1 MLRFLTSAALVGTG
15 LAWPLSL
22 SAQFAVREQA
32 GDVASTPRQVIAVNP
47 FLPLFGYFQG
57 EYERRVRENVSVAL
71 AGSYVRFDD
80 YYTNVDAKLR
90 LYPQDRALEG
100 LGLAAGLGVG
110 AVRRRGNYQVCDA
123 LGINCVEAGDGTTES
138 APTFSVEAQYQWL
151 LGRSRA
157 TAVTVGGGAKRYFLS
172 EEKAQGIERVL
183 PTMRL
188 TIGYAFR

>member
-1 MLRFLTSAALVGTG
+1 MNRLLVAPALAG
-15 LAWPLSL
+15 LACFWPLAAQ
-22 SAQFAVREQA
+22 AQFSVRDQP
-32 GDVASTPRQVIAVNP
+32 GDAASMPRQVIAVNP

-80 YYTNVDAKLR
+80 YFTNVDAKLR
-90 LYPQDRALEG
+90 LYPQDTALEG

-110 AVRRRGNYQVCDA
+110 AVRRRGSYTVCDP
-123 LGINCVEAGDGTTES
+123 LGENCREAGDGTTES
-138 APTFSVEAQYQWL
+138 APTFSIEAQYQWL

-157 TAVTVGGGAKRYFLS
+157 TAITVGGGAKRYFLS
-172 EEKAQGIERVL
+172 EEKARGIERVL
-183 PTMRL
+183 PTLRL